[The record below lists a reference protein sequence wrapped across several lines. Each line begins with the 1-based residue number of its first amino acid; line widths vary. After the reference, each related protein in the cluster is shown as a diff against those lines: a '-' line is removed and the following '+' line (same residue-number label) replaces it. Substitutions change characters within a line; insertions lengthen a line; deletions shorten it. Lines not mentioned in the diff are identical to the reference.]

1 MSDFINVLGAG
12 LKGVATGLNNFAT
25 YSAKSA
31 AKANAVSAGAQA
43 AAAKFNQS
51 SSDNANNINTA
62 TLAGQFL
69 NNSAGASMAN
79 EYTSGSWA
87 QAAAWNEEMFERQM
101 EFNAEQAR
109 LQREWA
115 ERMDNTKYQ
124 RAMADMKAGGL
135 NPILAY
141 GGINSSASG
150 SAASVSAP
158 EMGFAHGAQPTQG
171 VLGAND
177 ASISG
182 YNGQMEYMGGL
193 LGLLSAG
200 ISGISSAMQAFS
212 QAGVDKN
219 SDFLQFIKE
228 ILAGDKASIKWR
240 NNQSK
245 AKGFVNNIN
254 ELLNKNKWA
263 NGDYNPYDRSTNPY
277 KR

>member
-1 MSDFINVLGAG
+1 MSEYGKVLSAG
-12 LKGVATGLNNFAT
+12 LTGIATGLNDFAT

-31 AKANAVSAGAQA
+31 ARANAVSAGAQA

-51 SSDNANNINTA
+51 SADNANMINA
-62 TLAGQFL
+62 GTLAGQFL

-87 QAAAWNEEMFERQM
+87 QAAAWNEEMFNRQM
-101 EFNAEQAR
+101 EFNAEQAKI
-109 LQREWA
+109 QREWA

-219 SDFLQFIKE
+219 SDFLQFIKD
-228 ILAGDKASIKWR
+228 ILAGDEASIKWR

-245 AKGFVNNIN
+245 AKGFVNDIMGEIN
-254 ELLNKNKWA
+254 KKKWS
-263 NGDYNPYDRSTNPY
+263 NGDYNPYDRSKNEY
-277 KR
+277 RR